1 MHKDHRP
8 ACHAFRLEKVK
19 GLPRARAVFD
29 PLLRPRTQTFA
40 KGFGLLLPTGRIGIC
55 TLDMGCVGIGI
66 IQLHGADPLNVNW
79 TIIPIV
85 ALGSQTNSR
94 RMHMTASTT
103 DLKSMLKDPSLLE
116 TRAYIGGKWVDGE
129 DGTFDVT
136 NPSRGDVVAKVAN
149 LSRAQVAGAI
159 AQAEAA
165 QKEWAKWTGKERAAV
180 MRKWFDLMMAN
191 QDDLGMILTAE
202 QGKPLAEAKG
212 EIAYGASFIEFF
224 GEQAKRIYGET
235 IPGHQRDKRITVI
248 KQPIGVAASITPW
261 NFPNAMITRKAAP
274 ALAAGCAFVA
284 RPAAETPLS
293 AIVMGVLAE
302 RAGIPAG
309 VFNVVPSSSSSA
321 IGKEFCENPAVRK
334 LTFTGSTEVGRI
346 LMKQA
351 ADQVMKCSMELGG
364 NAPFIVFDDADL
376 DAAVEGAI
384 LCKFRNNG
392 QTCVCANRIYVQ
404 AGVYDAFAAKLVKA
418 VEKLK
423 VGDGFEEGVALGPL
437 INPAAGEK
445 VKEHIDDAKAKGATI
460 ALGANGAMDG
470 NFLAPTIMTGVTQ
483 DMKVAQEETFGPL
496 APLFK
501 FDTEDD
507 VIAMANDTIFGL
519 ASYFYAKDLSRV
531 YKVAEALEY
540 GIVGVNTG
548 LISTEVAPFGGVKQS
563 GLGREGSHHGIED
576 YLEMKYICMSV

>member
-1 MHKDHRP
+1 MKD
-8 ACHAFRLEKVK
+8 
-19 GLPRARAVFD
+19 
-29 PLLRPRTQTFA
+29 
-40 KGFGLLLPTGRIGIC
+40 I
-55 TLDMGCVGIGI
+55 
-66 IQLHGADPLNVNW
+66 LN
-79 TIIPIV
+79 
-85 ALGSQTNSR
+85 
-94 RMHMTASTT
+94 T
-103 DLKSMLKDPSLLE
+103 DLKSLLKDPSLLE
-116 TRAYIGGKWVDGE
+116 TRAYIGGAWVDGE
-129 DGTFDVT
+129 QGTFDVI
-136 NPSRGDVVAKVAN
+136 NPARGDVIAEVAD

-165 QKEWAKWTGKERAAV
+165 QKAWAARPAKERAV
-180 MRKWFDLMMAN
+180 ILRKWYDLMMENA
-191 QDDLGMILTAE
+191 DDLATILTAE
-202 QGKPLAEAKG
+202 QGKPFAEAKG
-212 EIAYGASFIEFF
+212 EIGYGASFIEFM
-224 GEQAKRIYGET
+224 GEQAKRVYGET
-235 IPGHQRDKRITVI
+235 IPGHQADKRITVL

-274 ALAAGCAFVA
+274 ALAVGCSFVA
-284 RPAAETPLS
+284 RPAKETPLS

-309 VFNVVPSSSSSA
+309 VFNVVPSSSSSE

-346 LMKQA
+346 LLKQA

-376 DAAVEGAI
+376 DAAVEGAMM
-384 LCKFRNNG
+384 CKFRNNG

-404 AGVYDAFAAKLVKA
+404 AGVYDAFAAKLKVA
-418 VEKLK
+418 VENLK
-423 VGDGFEEGVALGPL
+423 VGDGLEDGVTTGPL
-437 INPAAGEK
+437 INAEAVDK
-445 VKEHIDDAKAKGATI
+445 VKEHMEDVVAHGGAVLTGGKAHEKGGT
-460 ALGANGAMDG
+460 
-470 NFLAPTIMTGVTQ
+470 FFEPTVVTGVTQ

-496 APLFK
+496 APLFR
-501 FDTEDD
+501 FEDED
-507 VIAMANDTIFGL
+507 EVIAMANDTIFGL

-548 LISTEVAPFGGVKQS
+548 IISTEVGPFGGVKQS